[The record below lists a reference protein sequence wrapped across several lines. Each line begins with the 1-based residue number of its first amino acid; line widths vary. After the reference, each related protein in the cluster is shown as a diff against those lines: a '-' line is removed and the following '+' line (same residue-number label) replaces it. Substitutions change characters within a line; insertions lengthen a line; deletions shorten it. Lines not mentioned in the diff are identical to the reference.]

1 MAVGCSVE
9 DAKRLEQCCR
19 QFLWGVNEQGTLK
32 KPLIAWGKIARP
44 KDQGGLGLM
53 GFKDRSDAL
62 QMRYVTAILDGRNVE
77 WIWIAKRMM
86 RIKLLTGPCKQ
97 ERKLWTSEMV
107 LLLLSSWK
115 FEEAPTVDR
124 LLKVWFRFR
133 KFLRFSGES
142 TVVPA
147 NLPIVSLK
155 KWWMLIGEECPDTF
169 ATIEECA
176 KKLGAVKM
184 GDVSKE
190 EWGWEIGVIRT
201 GEARVGNVEAGAFV
215 LRWLLQAQ
223 ITDRPLQQVAGWVW
237 QPDVLVGER
246 WELPNRIWLR
256 MLYSRSPSVESLN
269 RHWRVEQNDDIWRS
283 RWRLLWAGK
292 ALMKHRTWI
301 WRLMQLGLPTC
312 ERAEKWEKSNGK
324 CPWCSG
330 EKESIA
336 HLVWECRKNR
346 NRVSWLSEICV
357 GDSFSTP
364 TFLQEL
370 DYCLKSQALT
380 PAGLTLL
387 SEHCLACWKEWNG
400 SVFEKKRAVAS
411 PRLVFLRAKVSVEAG
426 WSRLRGEKREWIHE
440 KDELLWQRR

>member
-1 MAVGCSVE
+1 
-9 DAKRLEQCCR
+9 
-19 QFLWGVNEQGTLK
+19 
-32 KPLIAWGKIARP
+32 
-44 KDQGGLGLM
+44 M

-77 WIWIAKRMM
+77 WIWIAKQMM

-97 ERKLWTSEMV
+97 ERKLWTSEMA

-124 LLKVWFRFR
+124 LLKVWFRFQ

-147 NLPIVSLK
+147 NLSIVSLK
-155 KWWMLIGEECPDTF
+155 KWWMLIGEECTDTF

-190 EWGWEIGVIRT
+190 EWGREIGVIRT

-223 ITDRPLQQVAGWVW
+223 ITDRPLQQVAG
-237 QPDVLVGER
+237 LVFRRVNG
-246 WELPNRIWLR
+246 LR
-256 MLYSRSPSVESLN
+256 S
-269 RHWRVEQNDDIWRS
+269 
-283 RWRLLWAGK
+283 GK
-292 ALMKHRTWI
+292 NQMENVR
-301 WRLMQLGLPTC
+301 G
-312 ERAEKWEKSNGK
+312 
-324 CPWCSG
+324 
-330 EKESIA
+330 
-336 HLVWECRKNR
+336 V
-346 NRVSWLSEICV
+346 V
-357 GDSFSTP
+357 
-364 TFLQEL
+364 
-370 DYCLKSQALT
+370 ALT

-387 SEHCLACWKEWNG
+387 SEHCLACWKERNG
-400 SVFEKKRAVAS
+400 LVFEKKRAVAS

-426 WSRLRGEKREWIHE
+426 WSRLRGEKRDRVRG
-440 KDELLWQRR
+440 KDELFMAKAMTALQEQEERERIVGRILNSCHDEALVFVPLLTPSLPSSSRPTLISPHRFCICTDTARSLRATEHQAIDSSNGDCVVVRIALVLSSDSSSCNR